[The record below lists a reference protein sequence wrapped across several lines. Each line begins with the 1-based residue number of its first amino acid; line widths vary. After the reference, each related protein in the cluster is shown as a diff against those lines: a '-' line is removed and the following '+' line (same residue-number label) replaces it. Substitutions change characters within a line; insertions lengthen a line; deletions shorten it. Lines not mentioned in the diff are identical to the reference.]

1 MTSAPPP
8 AFGAQPPPAAMP
20 TPTMNEVAPPSKPWG
35 APPPAQGLAQYRVD
49 AGGPAALPLPPP
61 SGRAYN
67 AGAMGTPM
75 PGPPA
80 MPQIPPYGAM
90 PMPGPAG
97 GQGPMSAPVP
107 VQVSKGG
114 IVFLIIGL
122 SAVIAVLILVV
133 VWALLLR

>member
-1 MTSAPPP
+1 M
-8 AFGAQPPPAAMP
+8 
-20 TPTMNEVAPPSKPWG
+20 
-35 APPPAQGLAQYRVD
+35 D

-61 SGRAYN
+61 SGRAYSN

-80 MPQIPPYGAM
+80 MPQIPGYGAM
-90 PMPGPAG
+90 PVPGPG
-97 GQGPMSAPVP
+97 GGPMSAPVP
-107 VQVSKGG
+107 AQVSKGG